1 MKESRFEKLFGRGH
15 HILPSSPELQFMR
28 LITNSCPEEALS
40 LFQPL
45 RRHGEGLPKVETP
58 YGSFVGVQAIAQMAQ
73 GWYSVFGAERAVL
86 VPVTQIRAG
95 SRCVTEFVFHY
106 ETAGRKEYAVPMA
119 VVGELADEDSLDEL
133 RLYYNWQMVPGTPPY
148 RPPIFTPKPDLTTRT
163 EMLSGAVYD
172 YFKFLHD
179 PNGAIVT
186 HAAQVFADKA
196 CFGGYEPKDQNDAF
210 GPFDREKFVRT
221 VMEPIS
227 RRLSRHIRLRMETII
242 DDGKICC
249 VEWEQLVTRAGREE
263 LDRLSQPG
271 IAFYERD
278 HTGRIWSVRVID
290 YAGSERFI
298 DWNTACKSK
307 EEAQSINYI
316 GS

>member
-1 MKESRFEKLFGRGH
+1 MKESRFEKLFGQGH
-15 HILPSSPELQFMR
+15 YILQSSPELQFMR
-28 LITNSCPEEALS
+28 LITNGCPEEALA
-40 LFQPL
+40 LFHPV

-58 YGSFVGVQAIAQMAQ
+58 YDSFAGVQAIGEMTR
-73 GWYSVFGAERAVL
+73 GWYAVFGAERAVL

-95 SRCVTEFVFHY
+95 SRSVTEFVLHY
-106 ETAGRKEYAVPMA
+106 ETADREEHAVPMA
-119 VVGELADEDSLDEL
+119 VVGELADEHSLDEL
-133 RLYYNWQMVPGTPPY
+133 RLYYNWEMVPNTPPY
-148 RPPIFTPKPDLTTRT
+148 RPPIFPPKSDLTTRT

-186 HAAQVFADKA
+186 YASQVFADKA
-196 CFGGYEPKDQNDAF
+196 CFGGYERKQQNDAF
-210 GPFDREKFVRT
+210 GPSDREEFVRT
-221 VMEPIS
+221 VMAPIS
-227 RRLSRHIRLRMETII
+227 SRLSRHIHLRMETII

-278 HTGRIWSVRVID
+278 ETGRIWSVRVID

-307 EEAQSINYI
+307 EEAESINYI
-316 GS
+316 GK